1 MTGAA
6 EGKADERLGQRGE
19 LMEDLA
25 GHCKACGFDW
35 VTGGGGGV
43 DVTVQSPPPT
53 ISSSDS
59 GSH

>member
-25 GHCKACGFDW
+25 GHCKVCGFDW
-35 VTGGGGGV
+35 VMGGGRC
-43 DVTVQSPPPT
+43 DSADPPRT